1 VERIR
6 LADGTILNYFLDE
19 FNEYFGYDVQESAGS
34 PSQVTESMEHSGSP
48 DEASGIGGRRRQ
60 ESERRRERILD
71 AARACFGAEG
81 YAGATVARIAE
92 EAGVSNGLL
101 YQFFRSKDHLF
112 EVVLDRV
119 VRDWVRA
126 LVPPD
131 DAAPARA
138 ALEGMF
144 RRSVAFCAST
154 PLLPALLTRDR
165 ALQLQRLS
173 GVTADRVEPHR
184 ELVASILRRG
194 IERGELRPDLDVRSL
209 ADVICV
215 LQAEYSRRAYS
226 ADPQFPV
233 TPEILD
239 AVVRMIDDAV
249 RVN

>member
-1 VERIR
+1 MVETAEQ
-6 LADGTILNYFLDE
+6 LGS
-19 FNEYFGYDVQESAGS
+19 NEDDAG
-34 PSQVTESMEHSGSP
+34 V
-48 DEASGIGGRRRQ
+48 GGRRRQ
-60 ESERRRERILD
+60 ESERRRERILA
-71 AARACFGAEG
+71 AARACFGSEG

-92 EAGVSNGLL
+92 MAGVSNGLL

-131 DAAPARA
+131 EASSARET
-138 ALEGMF
+138 LEGMF

-173 GVTADRVEPHR
+173 GVAADRVEPHR
-184 ELVASILRRG
+184 ALVASILRRG
-194 IERGELRPDLDVRSL
+194 IDQGELRSDLDVRSV

-226 ADPQFPV
+226 ADPHYPV
-233 TPEILD
+233 TPDVID
-239 AVVRMIDDAV
+239 AVIRIVDDAV
-249 RVN
+249 RVT

>member
-1 VERIR
+1 M
-6 LADGTILNYFLDE
+6 DD
-19 FNEYFGYDVQESAGS
+19 
-34 PSQVTESMEHSGSP
+34 SGP
-48 DEASGIGGRRRQ
+48 ASGRRRQ
-60 ESERRRERILD
+60 ESGRRRERILE

-126 LVPPD
+126 LVPPSD
-131 DAAPARA
+131 TAPARET
-138 ALEGMF
+138 LEGMF

-184 ELVASILRRG
+184 ELVASILQRG
-194 IERGELRPDLDVRSL
+194 IEHGEFRADLDVRAV

-226 ADPQFPV
+226 ADPQFPATSDV
-233 TPEILD
+233 LD
-239 AVVRMIDDAV
+239 AVVRLIDDAV
-249 RVN
+249 HV